1 MEQYCRFRNDFGYWL
16 IAGGFLGEARL
27 LEGAEA
33 AAEGQMR
40 RAARLAQLPP
50 DQLDAD
56 AHHPQSA
63 QPQSQRHQRQIRSGP
78 KTKRRASK
86 KKQKKTTKRT
96 RRLGH
101 ITFFFLKHSLWLQ
114 VDCYSLKV
122 RYDLLVEPNG
132 VRTIGQIRT

>member
-86 KKQKKTTKRT
+86 KNKKNNQTNSATWS
-96 RRLGH
+96 H
-101 ITFFFLKHSLWLQ
+101 H
-114 VDCYSLKV
+114 
-122 RYDLLVEPNG
+122 LLFSE
-132 VRTIGQIRT
+132 T